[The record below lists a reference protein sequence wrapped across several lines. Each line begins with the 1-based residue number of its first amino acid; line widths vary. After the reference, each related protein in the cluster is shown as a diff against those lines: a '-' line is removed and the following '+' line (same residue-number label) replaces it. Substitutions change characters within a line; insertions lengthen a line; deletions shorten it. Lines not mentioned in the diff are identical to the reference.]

1 MATPRIP
8 STVLSLKQFLQ
19 RQNILGIYRN
29 MLRTIRYVPDAADR
43 KYLRDWAREEFK
55 RNKHAT
61 DQDLQ
66 ASLENLRLPGSL
78 SGCSAAVVLET
89 KQGVMAPFSVTFSP
103 CHYRTV
109 FTVDTDTFYQ
119 LHSASSQDGTFKYME
134 SENCTQG

>member
-1 MATPRIP
+1 MNTFLECGRKLECPEE
-8 STVLSLKQFLQ
+8 THTGTFLQ

-89 KQGVMAPFSVTFSP
+89 KQGCYPNDDNT
-103 CHYRTV
+103 
-109 FTVDTDTFYQ
+109 
-119 LHSASSQDGTFKYME
+119 SSQPFGGASKVSGTGWE
-134 SENCTQG
+134 LNTENS